1 MESIMTVTRFAPSP
15 TGNLHIGG
23 VRTALYNYIYAK
35 QNDGKFLVR
44 IEDTD
49 QERSR
54 EKFEK
59 NILDGLQMM
68 GLAPD
73 EDPVKQS
80 QRGHLY
86 LSAAQKIVDLGLG
99 YYCDCQPERLEKL
112 RNQQQKAGK
121 KPMYDGKCR
130 ERNLSKSEN
139 TVLRLKTPRDGEVR
153 FNDLVRGEVIFDNCE
168 LDDLILLR
176 SNGNPTYHLCNV
188 VDDAAQGVTTV
199 IRGEDHLSNTPRQ
212 IHIQEALGLPALEY
226 AHLPLVLGE
235 NKKRL
240 SKRDAVTSLDEYIA
254 SGYLPSSMVNML
266 ARLGWSKGDKEI
278 FYLDDLIKDFRMQE
292 VQKAG
297 AVFDIKKLD
306 WINTNHLANLDLE
319 EFIDHL
325 KPYLKKENIDLET
338 KDNWQDI
345 ISHLRT
351 SSSNLASI
359 SQDLIPYFL
368 DIKTYDQKSVDKFL
382 VGSKPTLEFVLRQLE
397 SIETW
402 SEDQLD
408 EILAKCQKD
417 LDLKTPQLNQPIRVA
432 LVGTTKSPSLGLTL
446 SLIGKVVSIARI
458 KKAIELND

>member
-1 MESIMTVTRFAPSP
+1 MTVTRFAPSP

-23 VRTALYNYIYAK
+23 VRTALFNYIYAK
-35 QNDGKFLVR
+35 QNNGKFLVR

-49 QERSR
+49 QERSM

-59 NILDGLQMM
+59 NILDGLEMI

-73 EDPVKQS
+73 EDPVRQS
-80 QRGHLY
+80 ERGHLY
-86 LSAAQKIVDLGLG
+86 LSAAQKIVDSGLG

-139 TVLRLKTPRDGEVR
+139 TVLRLKTPRDGEVK
-153 FNDLVRGEVIFDNCE
+153 FNDLVRGEVIFENCE
-168 LDDLILLR
+168 LDDLILMR

-212 IHIQEALGLPALEY
+212 IHIQEALGFHPLEY

-240 SKRDAVTSLDEYIA
+240 SKRDAVTSLDEYIVA
-254 SGYLPSSMVNML
+254 GYLPSSMVNML

-278 FYLDDLIKDFRMQE
+278 FYLDDLINDFRMQE

-382 VGSKPTLEFVLRQLE
+382 VGSKPILEFVLRQLE
-397 SIETW
+397 SIELW

-432 LVGTTKSPSLGLTL
+432 LVGSTKSPSLGLTL
-446 SLIGKVVSIARI
+446 SLIGKEVSIARI
-458 KKAIELND
+458 KKATEFND